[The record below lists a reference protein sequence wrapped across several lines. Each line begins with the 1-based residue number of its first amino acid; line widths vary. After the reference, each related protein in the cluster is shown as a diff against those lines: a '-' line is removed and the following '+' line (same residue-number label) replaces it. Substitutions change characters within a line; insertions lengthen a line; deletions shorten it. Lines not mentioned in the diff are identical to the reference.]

1 MKIIYS
7 RPPNFDII
15 KKAFPLA
22 ARPGII
28 FAYGDTI
35 YAPSG
40 KDLPPEIIAHEEA
53 HGERQLK
60 MGVDAWWDEY
70 IKSVSFRYDEELIG
84 HRAEYAKICEI
95 ASRQVRRSSLKLI
108 AKKLSDP
115 LYGNM
120 ASMKKA
126 ISDISS
132 TEEEKET
139 ENG

>member
-1 MKIIYS
+1 MKIIHS

-15 KKAFPLA
+15 RKAFPLA
-22 ARPGII
+22 NRWGII

-35 YAPSG
+35 YVPSG
-40 KDLPPEIIAHEEA
+40 NELPPELIAHEEV

-70 IKSVSFRYDEELIG
+70 IKSVSFRYEEELLA

-95 ASRQVRRSSLKLI
+95 GSRQVRRSSLKVI

-115 LYGNM
+115 LYDNM
-120 ASMKKA
+120 TTQKKA
-126 ISDISS
+126 IEDLS
-132 TEEEKET
+132 TEKEP
-139 ENG
+139 ENA